1 MANGGA
7 TPQTAD
13 RYLKWTHAVVI
24 MYSITSRPTFDTA
37 RTYLDIICQYQR
49 SSGRD
54 LAVILVANKTDL
66 ERYRT
71 VSKATGQALASE
83 FECLFR
89 EISAADDED
98 SVRGVFRDVI
108 REALHRSQA
117 QAQSSSFLA
126 SSNLQPLF
134 ISEDKSSSLGQQT
147 TPRQALRRPKSPKS
161 STNDSV
167 KKDSIKDKD
176 KEKEAKDAKDLKIPR
191 KNASASSAFKFFN
204 KNFKLF

>member
-1 MANGGA
+1 MGNGGA

-24 MYSITSRPTFDTA
+24 MYSITSRPTFDAA
-37 RTYLDIICQYQR
+37 RTYLDIINQYQR

-117 QAQSSSFLA
+117 QSSSFLA

-134 ISEDKSSSLGQQT
+134 ISEDKNSSLGQQM